1 MRLFTDSSLNAKA
14 AIGALLLLVLAL
26 GSVFVV
32 DETEVCVVT
41 RLGNPIAEHREPGLY
56 LKMPFTDTA
65 NLMEKRVF
73 IYQSKPEEIFTQ
85 EKKVLLVSNFCPMA
99 ITNPTVFLQTT
110 RTVSGAMAKAD
121 DIVYSA
127 LRAEMGSR
135 TLNQI
140 VVSERENIMEGITKL
155 TNEYFKQYGVFTGL
169 VQTNQVDMPEQNKA
183 SIFGRMRAERE
194 RLAKQYRSE
203 GHEQATKIKS
213 TADFESQQ
221 IMADAQRDSSLVR
234 GEADALAAK
243 TYNDA
248 YGQNPA
254 FFALQRE
261 LATAQASLGGD
272 VRKRFV
278 LTGREPFLA
287 PIFAGGGKARN

>member
-1 MRLFTDSSLNAKA
+1 MRLFTDPSLSAKA
-14 AIGALLLLVLAL
+14 AAGLLALLALAFA
-26 GSVFVV
+26 SVFVV
-32 DETEVCVVT
+32 DETEMCVVT
-41 RLGNPIAEHREPGLY
+41 RLGNPIAEYRAPGLY
-56 LKMPFTDTA
+56 LKMPFLDTA

-99 ITNPTVFLQTT
+99 ITNPTTFLQTT
-110 RTVSGAMAKAD
+110 RSVSGAMAKAD

-127 LRAEMGSR
+127 LRAEMGARS
-135 TLNQI
+135 LLQI
-140 VVSERENIMEGITKL
+140 VVSDREKIMEDITSL

-203 GHEQATKIKS
+203 GYEEATKIKS
-213 TADFESQQ
+213 GADYEAQQ
-221 IMADAQRDSSLVR
+221 ILADAQRDGAQVR

-248 YGQNPA
+248 YGQNPV
-254 FFALQRE
+254 FFALQRD

-272 VRKRFV
+272 AKKRFV
-278 LTGREPFLA
+278 LTGKEPFLA
-287 PIFAGGGKARN
+287 PIFTGYAKAKN